1 MVDPHQVLIDNGN
14 NSTKIIS
21 ETQNLPANLIPMN
34 DSDKSKQNQNQQ
46 NLEVNCSSVVV
57 NDPATTTTTTTT
69 TITKILADV
78 NEIYEHRQN
87 VYDKVDDSA
96 EIMCGPLS
104 RNSIDSTINENNS
117 VSVTTTTT
125 TTTTTTAFLAAQN
138 GTTTNTLTPNNFTRD
153 IEQINAVNNPQKVC
167 IIVKNKQEISESDD
181 SYSEQTLPTTS
192 SINNNSADNDDSNG
206 NDDDDDNGNNCT
218 KIEHNSAEFQLQN
231 TISNTTIATVF
242 NQIDATPLS
251 VPLTSTSKM
260 DSRKVEP
267 LRININ
273 RDPIKTKIKL
283 GTSSNNASLDECDDI
298 GEMPH
303 ENQQSYPKIII
314 KPIVKPTID
323 TEHHHHNHNHSTSS
337 HAPSSSST
345 SSQEAI
351 PKLKIKKVDTNNS
364 NSILTPL
371 PTHSATLNSDDI
383 QGNYQTH
390 LLSESSSSVPK

>member
-34 DSDKSKQNQNQQ
+34 DSDKSKQNQNRQ
-46 NLEVNCSSVVV
+46 NLEVNSSSVVV
-57 NDPATTTTTTTT
+57 NDLVTTTTTTTT
-69 TITKILADV
+69 KISADV

-96 EIMCGPLS
+96 EIMCGPSS
-104 RNSIDSTINENNS
+104 RNCIDSTINENIS
-117 VSVTTTTT
+117 VNATTTTT
-125 TTTTTTAFLAAQN
+125 TSTAFLAPQN
-138 GTTTNTLTPNNFTRD
+138 GSTSTSINNTLTPNHLTRD
-153 IEQINAVNNPQKVC
+153 IEQINAVNNPHKLCV
-167 IIVKNKQEISESDD
+167 IVTNKQEISESDD
-181 SYSEQTLPTTS
+181 SYSQQTLPSTS
-192 SINNNSADNDDSNG
+192 SINNSSVDNNNDDGNG
-206 NDDDDDNGNNCT
+206 NEDDGNNGT
-218 KIEHNSAEFQLQN
+218 KTQQNSAEFQRQN
-231 TISNTTIATVF
+231 IISNATIATDS
-242 NQIDATPLS
+242 NQIDAPTLP

-283 GTSSNNASLDECDDI
+283 GTSSNNAGLDECDDI

-314 KPIVKPTID
+314 KPIVKPTTD
-323 TEHHHHNHNHSTSS
+323 TEHHHHNHSMGS
-337 HAPSSSST
+337 HAPSSSSSSTT

-364 NSILTPL
+364 NSTLTPL